1 MDSPSQ
7 HIRNPASIILY
18 GLLLSSTA
26 LFFGYNI
33 GIFNSFFKPFIEE
46 VYNIRN
52 PDEQEKI
59 KANINFS
66 FLVGGTFACLFSSFL
81 IEALG
86 RFRFLLLISL
96 SIILVGFGLMIQG
109 VTILYA
115 CRLVSG
121 FIACAS
127 TMICPLMI
135 KELIPQQYNAP
146 IAGSFYI
153 FLTGGILISNLMSE
167 PWLTKYWMV
176 VLAGP
181 ALLEIVKFVLYF
193 FVYRIESPKTILA
206 KSSAPASELQD
217 NYLQI
222 YDAEGARLM
231 TDNVMNEYN
240 TTSSGKPAITFGS
253 LFSADYRLS
262 FMIGLLL
269 NFLNQATGINFLVL
283 YSTDIF
289 ANLGMSNPAMLTS
302 VLGFLNFLGAIYITV
317 FGKIHK
323 KRNLLI
329 FGLAMQ
335 ATSYFIFLAGL
346 IFGIGWL
353 VVSGCFLYI
362 FSFSIS
368 LGGTLYSYLADTVPA
383 VGISFAAIT
392 QWLLACFVGLY
403 ALDIMRKFKE
413 FNTFYTFMVVAFVGC
428 VLFAGY
434 SVETEGKSD
443 AQIQS
448 EFRRK
453 QFMD

>member
-1 MDSPSQ
+1 MDTDS
-7 HIRNPASIILY
+7 HIRSPASVVFY
-18 GLLLSSTA
+18 GVLLSSTA
-26 LFFGYNI
+26 LFFGYCI
-33 GIFNSFFKPFIEE
+33 GVFNPFFKPFIEE
-46 VYNIRN
+46 VYGVHKLE
-52 PDEQEKI
+52 EQDAI
-59 KANINFS
+59 KSKINFY
-66 FLVGGTFACLFSSFL
+66 FLVGGTLACLFSSAL

-86 RFRFLLLISL
+86 RYKFLLLICL
-96 SIILVGFGLMIQG
+96 STILAGFGLMIKG
-109 VTILYA
+109 LFVLYA
-115 CRLVSG
+115 CRMILG
-121 FIACAS
+121 FISCSS

-135 KELIPQQYNAP
+135 KELIPERFNAP

-153 FLTGGILISNLMSE
+153 FLTGGILLSTLMSE
-167 PWLTKYWMV
+167 AWLTKYWQL

-181 ALLEIVKFVLYF
+181 AILEIPKFLLYL

-206 KSSAPASELQD
+206 KSSNPQTELQE
-217 NYLQI
+217 NYLHI
-222 YDAEGARLM
+222 YDAEGSRLH
-231 TDNVMNEYN
+231 TDRVMNEFN
-240 TTSSGKPAITFGS
+240 TTSAGKPAVTFGS
-253 LFSADYRLS
+253 LFTAEYRLA

-289 ANLGMSNPAMLTS
+289 ANLGLSNPAALTS
-302 VLGFLNFLGAIYITV
+302 MLGLLNFLGAIYITV
-317 FGKIHK
+317 FGKVHR
-323 KRNLLI
+323 KRSLLI

-335 ATSYFIFLAGL
+335 AAAYFLFLVGL
-346 IFGIGWL
+346 VFSSGFL
-353 VVSGCFLYI
+353 VVAGCFIYMV
-362 FSFSIS
+362 SFSVS
-368 LGGTLYSYLADTVPA
+368 LGGTLYPYLAETVPA

-403 ALDIMRKFKE
+403 ALDIMNRFKE
-413 FNTFYTFMVVAFVGC
+413 FNTFYTFMVVAFLGC